1 MVLQIQLLDKSL
13 LKPEITIEL
22 TSFKK
27 TSFQYLINIVHKL
40 IMPIPIEITKMFIK
54 YAKSL

>member
-1 MVLQIQLLDKSL
+1 MDKSL